1 MLRVSRQLS
10 WGKLLLVFVII
21 AAAAMLSSTTS
32 FAAVTSTN
40 ANVDLK
46 APPPSSVLES
56 DNANSSEIWIFQ
68 EKSVSLGSALAIDQA
83 NTNPSTTIASGTT
96 INSYFIHLG
105 KGGSSGLSGT
115 VTFDEPILGVIKVNS
130 KLDAT
135 DFLLG
140 LPGTT
145 YQVGNF
151 RGLENNDSISFDD
164 EFTINFTLNTPSHAD
179 QIRVITETVG
189 AVTLLPPGHTW
200 EYTFIDP
207 TGDSSWNTSTG
218 GWFTGPAPFG
228 IPPGLNPSPLFFPGT
243 VWDADISPIIV
254 DIHAVEN
261 HPGNKVSV
269 TLPPGSYD
277 LTVIGPDDGGA
288 FEAWNAWGR
297 LSPIVTTMAPIA
309 PLVG

>member
-68 EKSVSLGSALAIDQA
+68 EKSVNLGSALAIDQA

-140 LPGTT
+140 LSGTT

-151 RGLENNDSISFDD
+151 QTSALALAATDG
-164 EFTINFTLNTPSHAD
+164 T
-179 QIRVITETVG
+179 VIK
-189 AVTLLPPGHTW
+189 LPIEQVVQFW
-200 EYTFIDP
+200 N
-207 TGDSSWNTSTG
+207 GDSTHEDNTG
-218 GWFTGPAPFG
+218 GVSVRITHR
-228 IPPGLNPSPLFFPGT
+228 SSPGT
-243 VWDADISPIIV
+243 ICGCEQQS
-254 DIHAVEN
+254 
-261 HPGNKVSV
+261 
-269 TLPPGSYD
+269 T
-277 LTVIGPDDGGA
+277 
-288 FEAWNAWGR
+288 
-297 LSPIVTTMAPIA
+297 
-309 PLVG
+309 